1 MNLICIQNTGGV
13 QYVPGGCTSGF
24 NHVVKDDFPTR
35 LLQIKGTFKSINLNV
50 YKFVVSS
57 DSFDVM

>member
-1 MNLICIQNTGGV
+1 MCIQNTGGV

-35 LLQIKGTFKSINLNV
+35 LLQIKGTFKSINFKVKKVMPCLNTI
-50 YKFVVSS
+50 
-57 DSFDVM
+57 DVM